1 MAVKTASA
9 TITRK
14 VDFTT
19 ALVVEQATLLM
30 SPVITSCSWIEVNT
44 YRTYNNGDKWV
55 LKNMN
60 NPPAKMPQ
68 TFDTM
73 LRQGTLTS
81 AARYFGAKMNST
93 GSSAMTRRESS
104 SSVTFMVPIS
114 AAKAEPDLPLTA
126 MAVSSGPSSRVKPT
140 ATRSI
145 TYCIAPKRRS
155 SDAPCIAR
163 MNPVQIAIKETM
175 GIASTPISSICL
187 TVACQR

>member
-1 MAVKTASA
+1 MGA
-9 TITRK
+9 R
-14 VDFTT
+14 
-19 ALVVEQATLLM
+19 
-30 SPVITSCSWIEVNT
+30 
-44 YRTYNNGDKWV
+44 RV

-60 NPPAKMPQ
+60 KPPAKMPKK
-68 TFDTM
+68 FEMM
-73 LRQGTLTS
+73 LRHGTEIK
-81 AARYFGAKMNST
+81 AARYLGASTNST

-114 AAKAEPDLPLTA
+114 AANAEPDRPLTA
-126 MAVSSGPSSRVKPT
+126 IAVSSGPSSRVKPT
-140 ATRSI
+140 ATKSM

-163 MNPVQIAIKETM
+163 MNPVQIAIRETM